1 MFEKLWVG
9 QALPQQPASYKKGVV
24 WKKPSPAPVLGGRD
38 QMHQNRGW
46 MRREVRA
53 HWSTLV
59 VAVIVAVAAVVP
71 VVAVPVSETAEA
83 DIESDHQS

>member
-1 MFEKLWVG
+1 
-9 QALPQQPASYKKGVV
+9 
-24 WKKPSPAPVLGGRD
+24 
-38 QMHQNRGW
+38 

-83 DIESDHQS
+83 DIENDHQS